1 MVFSKNLIMKK
12 ITTFLFLLFPL
23 SASGFPDLAPRDF
36 APYGPLSSKQTAL
49 ACGLVAIP
57 LSYVTVKKM
66 IAKSRKKAAEKLEY
80 EQKVERER
88 KEQEQKLQREKDYF
102 INEEQHLRKT
112 LQKLEEKENPIFIED
127 SFTPTESF
135 FSESV
140 NTRTLVHISFKY
152 SEKSALLRIELS
164 YQNKRLIIDKEK
176 HIITLY
182 VDNVLIN
189 SHKYAV
195 SGALEA
201 IRTAPGC
208 ASASTQPQTYLYG
221 QIVREIRELYSD
233 LPDNSSTIE
242 SRCYPEAI
250 VTPEIFEAL
259 EKLFFS
265 NYAPFPRRFGL
276 SISYSELTF
285 STFVYK
291 HLTYIGRKGSIPATL
306 AILFGKK
313 RSEIIMY
320 AVEKEINEPLIYFRE
335 LRDNPTREFFFLD
348 DPESFFSL
356 PDSIAFEK
364 FLTIYRQY
372 YTTPE
377 TRVSLKDNQFLAVEF
392 AKELL
397 LSHQEFLFPHVLE
410 NFFGKAT
417 GAALFCEICSE
428 SSLLST
434 RLNHPKLQAVIFHFF
449 TNAVDKGFLSYIML
463 FRPAFTIVCN
473 NLIRLDARIRTLD
486 TNVLT
491 LGLFEE
497 SMLTS
502 FLQLTR
508 NRTHYAANSLQD
520 NYRQLSDI
528 LELNPTVNIL
538 ECPQYAFLV
547 KKGEL
552 HPSFKKSKILKEHY
566 YTESEKNRACAV
578 RDEGSSLGA
587 YIKKVM
593 DTLSCSQEKACL
605 IIHDIAQLEDTY
617 QQQESAE
624 DDVLQ
629 AILEDTYKQ
638 LDSV

>member
-66 IAKSRKKAAEKLEY
+66 IAKSRKKAAEKLAN
-80 EQKVERER
+80 EQRIEKER
-88 KEQEQKLQREKDYF
+88 KEQEQKLQREKEGF
-102 INEEQHLRKT
+102 INEEQYRRKN
-112 LQKLEEKENPIFIED
+112 LQTLEEKENPISIEN
-127 SFTPTESF
+127 SFTPTDSF

-140 NTRTLVHISFKY
+140 NTSTSVHISFKY
-152 SEKSALLRIELS
+152 SETSLRIELS

-176 HIITLY
+176 RIITLY
-182 VDNVLIN
+182 VNNLLIN
-189 SHKYAV
+189 SHKYQA
-195 SGALEA
+195 SFDLET
-201 IRTAPGC
+201 IRTAPG
-208 ASASTQPQTYLYG
+208 SSSEFTQRQAYLEG
-221 QIVREIRELYSD
+221 PIIREIRELYSD

-320 AVEKEINEPLIYFRE
+320 AVEKEINEASIYSRE
-335 LRDNPTREFFFLD
+335 FKDNPSRMFFLKNN
-348 DPESFFSL
+348 PESFFSL
-356 PDSIAFEK
+356 PDPIAFEK
-364 FLTIYRQY
+364 FLAIYRQY
-372 YTTPE
+372 HATPE
-377 TRVSLKDNQFLAVEF
+377 TRVSLKDTQFLAVEF

-397 LSHQEFLFPHVLE
+397 LSHQEFLLPHVLE

-417 GAALFCEICSE
+417 GLTLFCEICSE

-434 RLNHPKLQAVIFHFF
+434 RLTHPKLQAVIFHFF